1 MGRVHHIV
9 GTEVMKRTAFPG
21 GGASV
26 DRRFQLV
33 QQAYQPG
40 GPRGGKS
47 PPHDGVCTRGEPS
60 ALPDTYIYMASAVLI
75 RKRVGWS
82 EGGVVNYEGTR
93 VELQGEAKR
102 PPSGLL
108 KTRQPIGGDQ
118 DVAAGRGRYTAFKHA
133 SKTELFRITTS
144 LMGGRETVH
153 LARGQ

>member
-40 GPRGGKS
+40 GPRGEKAHRMMG
-47 PPHDGVCTRGEPS
+47 S
-60 ALPDTYIYMASAVLI
+60 ALGGGPLPCRIRTYTWQVQCSLGRELAGAREGWSIMKGQDSSAGGGEETALWAIKDKTDNRWRSRRCCRERPRYRFQARMQDRTI
-75 RKRVGWS
+75 RK
-82 EGGVVNYEGTR
+82 
-93 VELQGEAKR
+93 
-102 PPSGLL
+102 
-108 KTRQPIGGDQ
+108 
-118 DVAAGRGRYTAFKHA
+118 
-133 SKTELFRITTS
+133 TTS

-153 LARGQ
+153 LARQ